1 MFELIFF
8 GGVIGLSWVLLPP
21 DHAILITLLGLI
33 LGVLSFIQGIR
44 TEKLIREIR
53 EVIKETRKMIKELGE
68 RTEKLIKEWRE
79 ETQKL
84 IQETQKLI
92 QESSRETKM
101 ILDKMDERAEQRH
114 REIMKEIIVK

>member
-44 TEKLIREIR
+44 TEKLKREIR
-53 EVIKETRKMIKELGE
+53 EDIKETREMIKE
-68 RTEKLIKEWRE
+68 
-79 ETQKL
+79 TQR
-84 IQETQKLI
+84 LI

-114 REIMKEIIVK
+114 REIMKEIIVR

>member
-1 MFELIFF
+1 VFELIFF
-8 GGVIGLSWVLLPP
+8 GGVIGLSWALLPP
-21 DHAILITLLGLI
+21 DHAILITVLGLI

-53 EVIKETRKMIKELGE
+53 EDIKETRE
-68 RTEKLIKEWRE
+68 LIKE
-79 ETQKL
+79 TQR
-84 IQETQKLI
+84 LI

>member
-1 MFELIFF
+1 VFELIFF

-53 EVIKETRKMIKELGE
+53 EDIKETRE
-68 RTEKLIKEWRE
+68 LIKE
-79 ETQKL
+79 TQR
-84 IQETQKLI
+84 LI

-114 REIMKEIIVK
+114 REIMKEIIVR

>member
-1 MFELIFF
+1 VFELIFF

-53 EVIKETRKMIKELGE
+53 EDIKETRE
-68 RTEKLIKEWRE
+68 LIKE
-79 ETQKL
+79 TQ
-84 IQETQKLI
+84 TLI

>member
-53 EVIKETRKMIKELGE
+53 EDIKETRE
-68 RTEKLIKEWRE
+68 LIKE
-79 ETQKL
+79 TQR
-84 IQETQKLI
+84 LI

>member
-53 EVIKETRKMIKELGE
+53 EDIKETREMIKEWGE
-68 RTEKLIKEWRE
+68 R
-79 ETQKL
+79 
-84 IQETQKLI
+84 TQKLI

-114 REIMKEIIVK
+114 RELLEKIEK

>member
-21 DHAILITLLGLI
+21 DHAILITLLGII

-53 EVIKETRKMIKELGE
+53 EDIKETRE
-68 RTEKLIKEWRE
+68 LIK
-79 ETQKL
+79 
-84 IQETQKLI
+84 ETQKLI
-92 QESSRETKM
+92 QESSRETKI

>member
-1 MFELIFF
+1 VFELIFF

-21 DHAILITLLGLI
+21 DHAILITLLGII

-53 EVIKETRKMIKELGE
+53 EDIKETRE
-68 RTEKLIKEWRE
+68 LIK
-79 ETQKL
+79 
-84 IQETQKLI
+84 ETQKLI
-92 QESSRETKM
+92 QESSRETKI

>member
-1 MFELIFF
+1 VFELIFF

-53 EVIKETRKMIKELGE
+53 EDIKETREMIKE
-68 RTEKLIKEWRE
+68 
-79 ETQKL
+79 TQR
-84 IQETQKLI
+84 LI

-114 REIMKEIIVK
+114 RELLEKIEK

>member
-21 DHAILITLLGLI
+21 DHSILITLLGLI

-53 EVIKETRKMIKELGE
+53 EDIKETREMIKEWGE
-68 RTEKLIKEWRE
+68 RTQR
-79 ETQKL
+79 
-84 IQETQKLI
+84 LI

>member
-8 GGVIGLSWVLLPP
+8 GGVIGLSWILLPP

-53 EVIKETRKMIKELGE
+53 EDIKETRE
-68 RTEKLIKEWRE
+68 LIKE
-79 ETQKL
+79 TQR
-84 IQETQKLI
+84 LI

>member
-8 GGVIGLSWVLLPP
+8 GGVIGLSWILLPP

-53 EVIKETRKMIKELGE
+53 EDIKETRE
-68 RTEKLIKEWRE
+68 LIK
-79 ETQKL
+79 
-84 IQETQKLI
+84 ETQKLI

>member
-53 EVIKETRKMIKELGE
+53 EDIKETRE
-68 RTEKLIKEWRE
+68 LIKE
-79 ETQKL
+79 TQR
-84 IQETQKLI
+84 LI

-114 REIMKEIIVK
+114 REIMKEIIVR

>member
-1 MFELIFF
+1 VFELIFF

-53 EVIKETRKMIKELGE
+53 EDIKETRE
-68 RTEKLIKEWRE
+68 LIKE
-79 ETQKL
+79 TQR
-84 IQETQKLI
+84 LI

>member
-8 GGVIGLSWVLLPP
+8 GGV
-21 DHAILITLLGLI
+21 I

-53 EVIKETRKMIKELGE
+53 EDIKETRE
-68 RTEKLIKEWRE
+68 LIK
-79 ETQKL
+79 
-84 IQETQKLI
+84 ETQKLI

>member
-1 MFELIFF
+1 VFELIFF

-21 DHAILITLLGLI
+21 DHAILITLLGII

-53 EVIKETRKMIKELGE
+53 EDIKETRE
-68 RTEKLIKEWRE
+68 LIK
-79 ETQKL
+79 
-84 IQETQKLI
+84 ETQKLI

-114 REIMKEIIVK
+114 RELLEKIEK

>member
-53 EVIKETRKMIKELGE
+53 EDIKETREMIKETREMIKEWGE
-68 RTEKLIKEWRE
+68 RTQR
-79 ETQKL
+79 
-84 IQETQKLI
+84 LI

>member
-1 MFELIFF
+1 VFELIFF

-53 EVIKETRKMIKELGE
+53 EDIKETREMIKE
-68 RTEKLIKEWRE
+68 
-79 ETQKL
+79 TQR
-84 IQETQKLI
+84 LI

>member
-1 MFELIFF
+1 VFELIFF

-21 DHAILITLLGLI
+21 DHAILITLLGII

-53 EVIKETRKMIKELGE
+53 EDIKETREMIKE
-68 RTEKLIKEWRE
+68 
-79 ETQKL
+79 TQR
-84 IQETQKLI
+84 LI

>member
-8 GGVIGLSWVLLPP
+8 GGVIGLSWILLPP

-53 EVIKETRKMIKELGE
+53 EDIKETREMIKEWGE
-68 RTEKLIKEWRE
+68 RTE
-79 ETQKL
+79 
-84 IQETQKLI
+84 KLI

>member
-21 DHAILITLLGLI
+21 DHAILITLLGII

-53 EVIKETRKMIKELGE
+53 EDIKETRE
-68 RTEKLIKEWRE
+68 LIKEWGERNE
-79 ETQKL
+79 
-84 IQETQKLI
+84 KLI

-114 REIMKEIIVK
+114 REIMKEIIVR

>member
-1 MFELIFF
+1 VFELIFF

-21 DHAILITLLGLI
+21 DHAILITLLGII

-53 EVIKETRKMIKELGE
+53 EDIKETRE
-68 RTEKLIKEWRE
+68 LIKE
-79 ETQKL
+79 TQR
-84 IQETQKLI
+84 LI

>member
-21 DHAILITLLGLI
+21 DHAILITLLGII

-53 EVIKETRKMIKELGE
+53 EDIKETRE
-68 RTEKLIKEWRE
+68 LIK
-79 ETQKL
+79 
-84 IQETQKLI
+84 ETQKLI
-92 QESSRETKM
+92 QESSRETKI

-114 REIMKEIIVK
+114 REIMKEIIVR

>member
-53 EVIKETRKMIKELGE
+53 EDIKETRE
-68 RTEKLIKEWRE
+68 LIKE
-79 ETQKL
+79 TQR
-84 IQETQKLI
+84 LI

-114 REIMKEIIVK
+114 RELLEKIEK

>member
-1 MFELIFF
+1 VFELIFF

-21 DHAILITLLGLI
+21 DHAILITLLGII

-53 EVIKETRKMIKELGE
+53 EDIKETRE
-68 RTEKLIKEWRE
+68 LIK
-79 ETQKL
+79 
-84 IQETQKLI
+84 ETQKLI
-92 QESSRETKM
+92 QESSRETKI

-114 REIMKEIIVK
+114 REIMKEIIVKIIVK

>member
-53 EVIKETRKMIKELGE
+53 EDIKETRE
-68 RTEKLIKEWRE
+68 LIK
-79 ETQKL
+79 
-84 IQETQKLI
+84 ETQKLI

>member
-1 MFELIFF
+1 VFELIFF

-53 EVIKETRKMIKELGE
+53 EDIKETRE
-68 RTEKLIKEWRE
+68 LIKE
-79 ETQKL
+79 TQG
-84 IQETQKLI
+84 LI

>member
-1 MFELIFF
+1 MFKLIFF
-8 GGVIGLSWVLLPP
+8 GGVIGLSWILLPH

-44 TEKLIREIR
+44 TEKLIKGIEKLIMESQGRA
-53 EVIKETRKMIKELGE
+53 
-68 RTEKLIKEWRE
+68 EKLIKEWRE

>member
-53 EVIKETRKMIKELGE
+53 EDIKETREMIKEWGE
-68 RTEKLIKEWRE
+68 RTER
-79 ETQKL
+79 
-84 IQETQKLI
+84 LI

-101 ILDKMDERAEQRH
+101 ILDKMDERTEQRH
-114 REIMKEIIVK
+114 RELMEKIEK

>member
-1 MFELIFF
+1 VFELIFF

-53 EVIKETRKMIKELGE
+53 EDIKETRKMIKEWGE
-68 RTEKLIKEWRE
+68 RTE
-79 ETQKL
+79 
-84 IQETQKLI
+84 KLI

>member
-8 GGVIGLSWVLLPP
+8 GGVIGLSWILLPP

-53 EVIKETRKMIKELGE
+53 EDIKETRE
-68 RTEKLIKEWRE
+68 LIKEWGER
-79 ETQKL
+79 TQR
-84 IQETQKLI
+84 LI

>member
-8 GGVIGLSWVLLPP
+8 GGVIGLSWALLPP
-21 DHAILITLLGLI
+21 DHAILITVLGLI
-33 LGVLSFIQGIR
+33 LGTLSFIQGIR

-53 EVIKETRKMIKELGE
+53 EDIKETREMIKEWRE

-79 ETQKL
+79 ETQR
-84 IQETQKLI
+84 LI
-92 QESSRETKM
+92 QESNRETKM

-114 REIMKEIIVK
+114 RELLEKIEK

>member
-53 EVIKETRKMIKELGE
+53 EDIKETREMIKEWGE
-68 RTEKLIKEWRE
+68 RTQR
-79 ETQKL
+79 
-84 IQETQKLI
+84 LI

>member
-1 MFELIFF
+1 VFELIFF

-53 EVIKETRKMIKELGE
+53 EDIKETRE
-68 RTEKLIKEWRE
+68 LIKE
-79 ETQKL
+79 TQS
-84 IQETQKLI
+84 LI

>member
-8 GGVIGLSWVLLPP
+8 GGVIGLSWILLPP

-53 EVIKETRKMIKELGE
+53 EDIKATRE
-68 RTEKLIKEWRE
+68 LIKE
-79 ETQKL
+79 
-84 IQETQKLI
+84 IQRLI